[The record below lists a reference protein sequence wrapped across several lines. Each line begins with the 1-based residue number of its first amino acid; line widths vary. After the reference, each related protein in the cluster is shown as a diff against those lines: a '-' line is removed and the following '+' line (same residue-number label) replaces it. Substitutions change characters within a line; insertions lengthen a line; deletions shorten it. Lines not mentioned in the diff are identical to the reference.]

1 MSVRISRTISLSAA
15 LLAVFAV
22 TVIFK
27 SITAVNATTVGF
39 GYLITILLIA
49 ASFGI
54 AESVLASI
62 AATFCFNYFF
72 LPPLGTWFI
81 ADSENW
87 IALFAFL
94 ITSLIASELSRRAR
108 RRGLEMERLYSLSRS
123 IMLMDGNQPIGE
135 QVARELVR
143 ICEIPAV
150 AIYDSP
156 SGSVYYGGSDSILL
170 YEQRL
175 KETAL
180 KGLQSRDDS
189 TNTLFAAIRLGGQS
203 TGSIAIQGGVLDDTA
218 LQALLNLVAIALE
231 NARSREMVTR
241 SHAARQSQEFKS
253 TLLDGLAHEFKTP
266 LTSIRAATTA
276 MLGSNLSGR
285 AQREF
290 TMIVDQE
297 AERLGRL
304 VTEATHI
311 ARIEAGDI
319 HINRQWLS
327 IGRLIENVLAEMEVQ
342 RDGRRIDVAIARDLP
357 EVFVDGDLIQL
368 ALRQLVDNALKYSRR
383 ETAIQISANLVENDF
398 IISVRNQADPLS
410 QAERARIFEKFYR
423 GQNARHQVA
432 GTGMGLPVAR
442 DILLAHGG
450 DIFLLDSNEKGT
462 EFIMRIPASEI

>member
-27 SITAVNATTVGF
+27 AVTAVNATTVGF

-72 LPPLGTWFI
+72 LPPLGTWVI
-81 ADSENW
+81 SDPENW

-94 ITSLIASELSRRAR
+94 ITSLIASELSRRGR

-135 QVARELVR
+135 QVARELAR
-143 ICEIPAV
+143 ICEIPSV

-156 SGSVYYGGSDSILL
+156 SGSVYYGGSDSILS
-170 YEQRL
+170 YEERL

-189 TNTLFAAIRLGGQS
+189 TATLFAAIRLGGQS
-203 TGSIAIQGGVLDDTA
+203 TGSIAIQGGVLGDTA

-241 SHAARQSQEFKS
+241 SRAARQSQEFKS

-276 MLGSNLSGR
+276 LLGSNLSGR

-319 HINRQWLS
+319 HINRQWLPV
-327 IGRLIENVLAEMEVQ
+327 GTLIENVLAELELQ
-342 RDGRRIDVAIARDLP
+342 RDGRRIDIAVPPDLP
-357 EVFVDGDLIQL
+357 EVLVDVDLMQL

-383 ETAIQISANLVENDF
+383 ETAIHISANLAENHF
-398 IISVRNQADPLS
+398 IISVRNEADPLS
-410 QAERARIFEKFYR
+410 QSERSRIFEKFYR

-462 EFIMRIPASEI
+462 EFIVKIPASET

>member
-1 MSVRISRTISLSAA
+1 MLNRLPLKASLPGALAA
-15 LLAVFAV
+15 VCLV
-22 TVIFK
+22 TLIFK
-27 SITAVNATTVGF
+27 ELAAVNATTVGF
-39 GYLITILLIA
+39 AYLITILLIA
-49 ASFGI
+49 AWTGI
-54 AESVLASI
+54 AESVLASV

-72 LPPLGTWFI
+72 LPPVGTWFI
-81 ADSENW
+81 SDPENW

-135 QVARELVR
+135 QVARELAR

-170 YEQRL
+170 YEQQL

-203 TGSIAIQGGVLDDTA
+203 TGAIAIQGGILGDTA

-241 SHAARQSQEFKS
+241 SQAARQSQEFKS

-276 MLGSNLSGR
+276 LLGSNLSGR

-319 HINRQWLS
+319 HINRQWLPV
-327 IGRLIENVLAEMEVQ
+327 GTLIENVLAALELQ
-342 RDGRRIDVAIARDLP
+342 RDGRHIDIAVPPDLP
-357 EVFVDGDLIQL
+357 EAFVDGSLIQL

-383 ETAIQISANLVENDF
+383 ETAIQISTTLAGNDL

-410 QAERARIFEKFYR
+410 QAEQSRIFEKFYR
-423 GQNARHQVA
+423 GQNARHLVA
-432 GTGMGLPVAR
+432 GTGMGLSVAR

-450 DIFLLDSNEKGT
+450 DIFLLDSNEK
-462 EFIMRIPASEI
+462 

>member
-1 MSVRISRTISLSAA
+1 
-15 LLAVFAV
+15 
-22 TVIFK
+22 
-27 SITAVNATTVGF
+27 
-39 GYLITILLIA
+39 
-49 ASFGI
+49 
-54 AESVLASI
+54 
-62 AATFCFNYFF
+62 
-72 LPPLGTWFI
+72 
-81 ADSENW
+81 
-87 IALFAFL
+87 
-94 ITSLIASELSRRAR
+94 
-108 RRGLEMERLYSLSRS
+108 
-123 IMLMDGNQPIGE
+123 MLMDGSQPIGE
-135 QVARELVR
+135 QVARELAR

-156 SGSVYYGGSDSILL
+156 GGSVYYGGSDSILL

-180 KGLQSRDDS
+180 KGLLSRDDS
-189 TNTLFAAIRLGGQS
+189 TGTLFAAMRLGGQS
-203 TGSIAIQGGVLDDTA
+203 TGSIAIQGGVLGDTA

-276 MLGSNLSGR
+276 LLGANLSGR

-319 HINRQWLS
+319 HINREWLS
-327 IGRLIENVLAEMEVQ
+327 IGTLIENVLAEMEVQ
-342 RDGRRIDVAIARDLP
+342 RDGRRIDVAITADLP
-357 EVFVDGDLIQL
+357 EAFVDGDLIQL
-368 ALRQLVDNALKYSRR
+368 AVRQLVDNALKYSRR
-383 ETAIQISANLVENDF
+383 ETAIQISTNLVENDF
-398 IISVRNQADPLS
+398 IISVRNQSDPLS
-410 QAERARIFEKFYR
+410 QSERARIFEKFYR
-423 GQNARHQVA
+423 GQNGRHQVA

-450 DIFLLDSNEKGT
+450 DIFLLESNEKGT
-462 EFIMRIPASEI
+462 EFIVRIPAIEI

>member
-1 MSVRISRTISLSAA
+1 MPVRISRAISLSAA
-15 LLAVFAV
+15 LMAVFAV

-27 SITAVNATTVGF
+27 SVTAVNATTVGF

-81 ADSENW
+81 SDPENW

-123 IMLMDGNQPIGE
+123 IMLMDGDQPIGE
-135 QVARELVR
+135 QVARELAR

-150 AIYDSP
+150 AIYDFP

-170 YEQRL
+170 HEERL

-189 TNTLFAAIRLGGQS
+189 TDTLFAAIRLGGQS
-203 TGSIAIQGGVLDDTA
+203 TGSIAIQGGILGDTA
-218 LQALLNLVAIALE
+218 VQALLNLVAIALE

-241 SHAARQSQEFKS
+241 SQAARQSQEFKS

-276 MLGSNLSGR
+276 LLVSNLSGR

-319 HINRQWLS
+319 HINRQWFS
-327 IGRLIENVLAEMEVQ
+327 IRAVIENVLAEMELQ
-342 RDGRRIDVAIARDLP
+342 RDGRRIDIVIPPDLP
-357 EVFVDGDLIQL
+357 EVFVDGDLMQL

-383 ETAIQISANLVENDF
+383 EAAIQISANMVENDF
-398 IISVRNQADPLS
+398 IVSVRNQADPLS
-410 QAERARIFEKFYR
+410 QSERSRIFEKFYR
-423 GQNARHQVA
+423 GQNVRHQVA

-462 EFIMRIPASEI
+462 EFIVRIPASET